1 MVPFSPLGLPDLVLQ
16 GARHMSARLDN
27 YMRIVD
33 LRRMAHISCGAT
45 QESIESHT
53 FPHKYKRVSIDISKI
68 FLHSYYVNNLSI
80 IKNL

>member
-1 MVPFSPLGLPDLVLQ
+1 MMPFPPLGLPDLVLQ

-33 LRRMAHISCGAT
+33 LRRMGHINCGAS

-53 FPHKYKRVSIDISKI
+53 FPHKYKRVRINAYHVKI
-68 FLHSYYVNNLSI
+68 FNIIAFILYV
-80 IKNL
+80 

>member
-1 MVPFSPLGLPDLVLQ
+1 MPFASDMSEFVLQ
-16 GARHMSARLDN
+16 GSRMSRLEN

-53 FPHKYKRVSIDISKI
+53 FPHKYKRVRINI
-68 FLHSYYVNNLSI
+68 
-80 IKNL
+80 

>member
-1 MVPFSPLGLPDLVLQ
+1 MSPFAPLGFSDFVLQ
-16 GARHMSARLDN
+16 GPRHISARLDN

-53 FPHKYKRVSIDISKI
+53 FPHKYKRVIVNICI
-68 FLHSYYVNNLSI
+68 TTFYVTLYVR
-80 IKNL
+80 

>member
-1 MVPFSPLGLPDLVLQ
+1 MMPFPPLGLPDFVLQ

-33 LRRMAHISCGAT
+33 LRRMGHINCGAT

-53 FPHKYKRVSIDISKI
+53 FPHKYKRVRINAYNAK
-68 FLHSYYVNNLSI
+68 FFNI
-80 IKNL
+80 IAFML

>member
-1 MVPFSPLGLPDLVLQ
+1 MPFTPSMPDFVLQ
-16 GARHMSARLDN
+16 GTRHMTRLDN

-53 FPHKYKRVSIDISKI
+53 FPHKYKRVRHLTFK
-68 FLHSYYVNNLSI
+68 
-80 IKNL
+80 